1 MKELRHMAGT
11 TKVAVD
17 ESTQQMFTALALGQA
32 EVLNEASDLRGM
44 LRESSGLGPRTFA
57 MVKIAAL
64 IAIDAPPASYMWQVG
79 EALEAGV
86 TPRDILG
93 ILAAVAPQVGMPRVL
108 AAAPEIMVA
117 LDLALPEGADI

>member
-1 MKELRHMAGT
+1 MAGT
-11 TKVAVD
+11 TKAAVD
-17 ESTQQMFTALALGQA
+17 ESTQQMFTALALGRA

-64 IAIDAPPASYMWQVG
+64 VAIDAPPASYMWQVG

-117 LDLALPEGADI
+117 LDMALPGEMDI

>member
-1 MKELRHMAGT
+1 MPAK

-17 ESTQQMFTALALGQA
+17 DATKQLFTALAVGQA
-32 EVLNEASDLRGM
+32 EVLNEAQDLRGM
-44 LRESSGLGPRTFA
+44 LRESSGLGQRTFA

-64 IAIDAPPASYMWQVG
+64 IAVDAPPASYMWQIH

-93 ILAAVAPQVGMPRVL
+93 ILAAVAPQVGAPRVL
-108 AAAPEIMVA
+108 AAAPEIMIA
-117 LDLALPEGADI
+117 LDLELPDEMDI